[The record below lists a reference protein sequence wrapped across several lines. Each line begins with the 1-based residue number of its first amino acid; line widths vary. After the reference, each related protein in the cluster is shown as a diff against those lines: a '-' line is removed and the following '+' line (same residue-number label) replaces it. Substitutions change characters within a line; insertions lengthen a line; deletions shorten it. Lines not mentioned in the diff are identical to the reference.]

1 MIDQIVAEYGV
12 EIPKKDE
19 AEEHQEDQGST
30 PGAVGTLRNSLLPE
44 GSLSAKF
51 STTVGQDLK
60 TVTGT
65 LYVGAHPH
73 EEQRVLWVKL
83 EEKVFP
89 TGEIFRGQAQLHSV
103 TKNSV

>member
-12 EIPKKDE
+12 EVPKKDE
-19 AEEHQEDQGST
+19 AEEHQHDQGST

-51 STTVGQDLK
+51 STTIGQDLK

-65 LYVGAHPH
+65 LYVGSHPH
-73 EEQRVLWVKL
+73 EEQRILWVKF

-89 TGEIFRGQAQLHSV
+89 TGEIFGGPAQLHFV
-103 TKNSV
+103 TKSSM